1 VQEGTTTFL
10 ENLQTKNR
18 IRAEQIRKENEVI
31 WLEIETLNDQ
41 HNFLISS
48 SPISVDEISVGFA
61 LRK

>member
-48 SPISVDEISVGFA
+48 SPISVDEISVGFG